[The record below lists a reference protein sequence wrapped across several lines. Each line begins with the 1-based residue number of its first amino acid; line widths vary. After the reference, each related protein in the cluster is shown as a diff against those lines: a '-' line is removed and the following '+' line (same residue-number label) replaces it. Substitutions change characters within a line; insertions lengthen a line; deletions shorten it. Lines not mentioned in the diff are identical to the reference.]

1 MLITNVSEAKA
12 QLSAL
17 IERVLAGEEIIIG
30 RAGKPVAKLVRF
42 ERGEE
47 RRVPGALAGQIHMA
61 DDFDELP
68 DDLQEAFGLD
78 DS

>member
-1 MLITNVSEAKA
+1 MLTLPVGSVPFGGSPSWSGVG
-12 QLSAL
+12 SAP
-17 IERVLAGEEIIIG
+17 